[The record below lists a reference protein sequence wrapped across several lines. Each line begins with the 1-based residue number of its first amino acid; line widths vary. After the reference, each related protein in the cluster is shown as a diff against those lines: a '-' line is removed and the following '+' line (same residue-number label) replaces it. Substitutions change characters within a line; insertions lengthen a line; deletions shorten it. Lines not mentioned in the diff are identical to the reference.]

1 MKLKNH
7 GRFRPSCVA
16 PSAEMNSRTRLRD
29 PLIRSRNFCATQ
41 LRPRLASLGY
51 PPSRKFTALVYLRIN
66 KYNGA
71 FRDFLLVT
79 SPVCDTFLPLYQPD
93 SRVPQE
99 QFSSKFPSKFRNP
112 ALPPSLSFSLVCP
125 IRVTGRGGSTA
136 NRILAISSPLA
147 IIILVHGKLSGCTF
161 VSTPWRLATLG
172 NTWLQTI
179 MYEKERKL
187 FRINLVQIL
196 KYVKHSE
203 NKRNAFLSYIFERI
217 V

>member
-1 MKLKNH
+1 MA
-7 GRFRPSCVA
+7 RFEIS
-16 PSAEMNSRTRLRD
+16 
-29 PLIRSRNFCATQ
+29 
-41 LRPRLASLGY
+41 SL
-51 PPSRKFTALVYLRIN
+51 
-66 KYNGA
+66 
-71 FRDFLLVT
+71 
-79 SPVCDTFLPLYQPD
+79 
-93 SRVPQE
+93 SRVP
-99 QFSSKFPSKFRNP
+99 FVTRSFHCISPTHASRRSSF
-112 ALPPSLSFSLVCP
+112 PPSFHPSFEIQPYPPLCLSLSSV
-125 IRVTGRGGSTA
+125 RYVSRGGSMA

>member
-1 MKLKNH
+1 MA
-7 GRFRPSCVA
+7 RFEIS
-16 PSAEMNSRTRLRD
+16 
-29 PLIRSRNFCATQ
+29 
-41 LRPRLASLGY
+41 SL
-51 PPSRKFTALVYLRIN
+51 
-66 KYNGA
+66 
-71 FRDFLLVT
+71 
-79 SPVCDTFLPLYQPD
+79 
-93 SRVPQE
+93 SRVP
-99 QFSSKFPSKFRNP
+99 FVTRSFHCISPTHASRRSSF
-112 ALPPSLSFSLVCP
+112 PPSFHPSFEIQPYPPLSFSLVCP

-172 NTWLQTI
+172 NTWVQTI

-217 V
+217 VWNRARVKRNFTNSAKVYVCTKES